1 MNLKGSSKQEILDEL
16 LDILMRTGKVDDRE
30 EVMRQLL
37 AREAKMST
45 GIQFGV
51 AIPHAKTTA
60 VKELI
65 ACIGIK
71 REGVDFSAL
80 DGEPSTIFVM
90 TLSPLDR
97 TGPHVQF
104 LAEISMVVKSES
116 ARERILNAKT
126 PEEVLSVFGL

>member
-16 LDILMRTGKVDDRE
+16 LDVLMKTGKVDDRE

-37 AREAKMST
+37 ARESKMST

-90 TLSPLDR
+90 TLSPIDR

-116 ARERILNAKT
+116 ARERILNANT